1 MKPPYE
7 ITQNILSLYGE
18 INEALGIAKGLMLV
32 KPEARLRKENRIK
45 TIHSSLAIEGNTLNI
60 EHVTAIIN
68 NKRIIGPEK
77 DIIAVKNAIEAYDSL
92 STLKPYSLKD
102 FLKAHKLLMNGLV
115 EHPGKLRTSQVGV
128 MKGKEV
134 AHIAP
139 PYKMVPSL
147 MDDLFTY
154 IKKDTDLDIIKTC
167 VFHYEVEFIHP
178 FEDGNGR
185 TGRYWQTRL
194 LMNIN
199 PIFEYIPIE
208 KVIKDNQEKYYTALS
223 LSDTTGSSTAFIE
236 FMLDVINESLRDTI
250 EETKG
255 QNNNYSK
262 RIEFALGQL
271 NGWFDRKNYME
282 ICKDISS
289 ATASRDIKQLLEDG
303 KIESTGSGRMMR
315 YRKTND

>member
-1 MKPPYE
+1 
-7 ITQNILSLYGE
+7 
-18 INEALGIAKGLMLV
+18 
-32 KPEARLRKENRIK
+32 
-45 TIHSSLAIEGNTLNI
+45 
-60 EHVTAIIN
+60 
-68 NKRIIGPEK
+68 
-77 DIIAVKNAIEAYDSL
+77 
-92 STLKPYSLKD
+92 
-102 FLKAHKLLMNGLV
+102 
-115 EHPGKLRTSQVGV
+115 
-128 MKGKEV
+128 
-134 AHIAP
+134 
-139 PYKMVPSL
+139 
-147 MDDLFTY
+147 
-154 IKKDTDLDIIKTC
+154 
-167 VFHYEVEFIHP
+167 
-178 FEDGNGR
+178 
-185 TGRYWQTRL
+185 
-194 LMNIN
+194 MNIN